1 MITIFL
7 LLLIILICINVNNLE
22 NFCPDKLTYN
32 NYQYYLWSNNN
43 VWQKFLTYYDYLKFY
58 NFMQSNYSMKNIY
71 CKPLYP
77 ITYKKNNYNAIN
89 RAWKTNRNF
98 RYNLRI

>member
-1 MITIFL
+1 MIIII
-7 LLLIILICINVNNLE
+7 LLIISFLCIYLNGIE
-22 NFCPDKLTYN
+22 HFCPNKLTYDK
-32 NYQYYLWSNNN
+32 YQYYLWNKDTI
-43 VWQKFLTYYDYLKFY
+43 WQKFLTYYDYLKFY

-71 CKPLYP
+71 CNPLYP
-77 ITYKKNNYNAIN
+77 INYNNINDNATN